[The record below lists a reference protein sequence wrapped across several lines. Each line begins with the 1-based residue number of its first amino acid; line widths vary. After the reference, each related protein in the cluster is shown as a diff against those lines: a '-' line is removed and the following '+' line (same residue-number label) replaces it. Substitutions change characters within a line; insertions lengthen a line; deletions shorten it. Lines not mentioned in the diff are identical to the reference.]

1 MTAENVKVVDVAIS
15 IFNVLLD
22 VFIDTG
28 AQNAGSGIR
37 LSRKRG
43 KRLRFII
50 NNETLFILSINSLN
64 INCETIK

>member
-1 MTAENVKVVDVAIS
+1 MTAENAKVVDVAIS

-37 LSRKRG
+37 L
-43 KRLRFII
+43 
-50 NNETLFILSINSLN
+50 
-64 INCETIK
+64 